1 MSNKQTLKPINILV
15 QEIDEILTGIN
26 NFEMSEARELI
37 DELDDEWIEYPDVT
51 DLAEKLRTTVDKIES
66 LLENN

>member
-1 MSNKQTLKPINILV
+1 MCENQISKA
-15 QEIDEILTGIN
+15 LTDIITAIITAIN
-26 NFEMSEARELI
+26 NSEITEARELI